1 MKPRKGF
8 SEVHPNDLEVGD
20 TIYVVS
26 EEGDFFLQSK
36 SFRIDDL
43 EDGGYLVYVG
53 RNPKG
58 GYKKYID
65 LGGLYVFRKYKEV

>member
-8 SEVHPNDLEVGD
+8 SKVHPTELEVGD
-20 TIYVVS
+20 TIYVADDA
-26 EEGDFFLQSK
+26 GDFVLQSK

-43 EDGGYLVYVG
+43 EDDGYLVYVG
-53 RNPKG
+53 RDPKG

-65 LGGLYVFRKYKEV
+65 LGGLWVFRKDK